1 MEKNTRDELIKV
13 GAYIESKNGVEFS
26 VRISKIEGS
35 NVTVSWRNDYYEEN
49 SQVIPKS
56 IIKVDGDFCI
66 FYSSK
71 QIEKANKELIENLK
85 KLLNDEEFNFLID
98 DKNRTKYLRKFND
111 IIKTE
116 MSITEDKYIAIL
128 ADFRDTIKVDF
139 QEKLR
144 LDEIRKQIL

>member
-1 MEKNTRDELIKV
+1 MTIETIKEIL
-13 GAYIESKNGVEFS
+13 GWLDQHSWYI
-26 VRISKIEGS
+26 ISIF
-35 NVTVSWRNDYYEEN
+35 
-49 SQVIPKS
+49 IP
-56 IIKVDGDFCI
+56 IGLFCI

-116 MSITEDKYIAIL
+116 MSITEDKYIAMRPLKYKAYLKDYNKI
-128 ADFRDTIKVDF
+128 VDV
-139 QEKLR
+139 ESTR
-144 LDEIRKQIL
+144 TGSY

>member
-1 MEKNTRDELIKV
+1 MKINKLPTGDKMTIETIKEIL
-13 GAYIESKNGVEFS
+13 GWLDQHSWYI
-26 VRISKIEGS
+26 ISIF
-35 NVTVSWRNDYYEEN
+35 
-49 SQVIPKS
+49 IP
-56 IIKVDGDFCI
+56 IGLFCI
-66 FYSSK
+66 FYGSK

-111 IIKTE
+111 IIETE

>member
-1 MEKNTRDELIKV
+1 MTIETIKEIL
-13 GAYIESKNGVEFS
+13 GWLDQHSWYI
-26 VRISKIEGS
+26 ISIF
-35 NVTVSWRNDYYEEN
+35 
-49 SQVIPKS
+49 IP
-56 IIKVDGDFCI
+56 IGLFCI

-98 DKNRTKYLRKFND
+98 DKTRTKYLRKFND

-116 MSITEDKYIAIL
+116 MSITDDKYIAIL

>member
-1 MEKNTRDELIKV
+1 MTIKTIKEV
-13 GAYIESKNGVEFS
+13 LGWLDQHSWYI
-26 VRISKIEGS
+26 
-35 NVTVSWRNDYYEEN
+35 
-49 SQVIPKS
+49 IP
-56 IIKVDGDFCI
+56 IFLPIALFCL
-66 FYSSK
+66 FYSFK

-98 DKNRTKYLRKFND
+98 DKNQAKYLREFND

-116 MSITEDKYIAIL
+116 MSITEDRYIAIL
-128 ADFRDTIKVDF
+128 ADLRDKIKVDF